1 MRLPCGGR
9 LDALVERVPPD
20 DTAIAELR
28 RLAEA
33 RAVARWRSDGFVR
46 RCGAADGSEHAE
58 ADAVADVLY
67 PPPQRLAVIGWDPF
81 ALAIAAAGG
90 ALGWATTLIRP
101 AGPDAPP
108 PVDAAYSRLPVDQA
122 LTWLRPDPWTAV
134 AIVTHD
140 LELDHDALVAALGT
154 RAGYV
159 RVLGARR
166 RLPERLARLRDAGLD
181 EAALARLRAPIGPD
195 IGAANPREVAVA
207 VTAEVVALR
216 RVQAPTTAQ
225 AAA

>member
-1 MRLPCGGR
+1 M
-9 LDALVERVPPD
+9 PPD

-181 EAALARLRAPIGPD
+181 VSEAASSKGDKAKVQSQLNVWAAETGLPYIHISRILSMSIGP
-195 IGAANPREVAVA
+195 NR
-207 VTAEVVALR
+207 TAEEL
-216 RVQAPTTAQ
+216 AQ
-225 AAA
+225 YMGGGE